1 MADFIEKTAA
11 LLKLV
16 MDNPRVT
23 VRRAQTVT
31 GLSRA
36 TIYRYINSISTSF
49 PVVIVRGMIVL
60 STEKKPSEHFP
71 NE

>member
-16 MDNPRVT
+16 MDNPRVS
-23 VRRAQTVT
+23 VRRAQAVT

-36 TIYRYINSISTSF
+36 TIYRYINSMSASF
-49 PVVIVRGMIVL
+49 PVVVIRGMIML
-60 STEKKPSEHFP
+60 SSDKNPNQPSSDT
-71 NE
+71 